1 MPQRRMVDNLMPI
14 EYELLPED
22 YDDEEF
28 DDDPDWN
35 DDDEGE

>member
-1 MPQRRMVDNLMPI
+1 MPI

-22 YDDEEF
+22 YDCEEY

>member
-1 MPQRRMVDNLMPI
+1 MPI

-28 DDDPDWN
+28 DDDPNW
-35 DDDEGE
+35 DDDESE

>member
-1 MPQRRMVDNLMPI
+1 MPA
-14 EYELLPED
+14 EYELCPED
-22 YDDEEF
+22 YDDEDF